1 MSKKQQKMIQSILD
15 LAVSAKVQ
23 YNTYLQYSEA
33 KALNNFND
41 KTFIKNS
48 IDPQKIYDD
57 FINIFTA
64 KINGLYNWCL
74 LLQIGTVAIYKVWFR
89 NIRFTDSDILVTYP
103 LTLTNANFANGD
115 INTNR
120 NSGNFNDTYNS
131 ENLNIEQIRLVILM
145 KYYTQKCSGSIENLY
160 SVLGKFLS
168 FYYNQHSGLPY
179 NESKNNTFIVA
190 DCLVGSEVQYQGVL
204 YIYYNNLLAEQVD
217 AINPEKESEKIKY
230 VLQFSNI
237 LPQNIGQSLRFIYSN
252 PLPTNEQLLEY
263 SKKPQQVWSNPNVAN
278 NLSVNLPE
286 NMITKT
292 WCNAGA
298 NNTDYKIV
306 AIDGQNKGLVNQKYG
321 FTPNYAKELPHST
334 SFAETMVNLID
345 NSNNFDDFTL
355 KFKNEILRLS
365 EQVTSIGDDIND
377 PLAPTRQYMNGI
389 FRKIFDNIL
398 FYNEGGEIGW
408 SDTISY
414 AKGKIIKEYDT
425 LDNFWVYYQSLI
437 DNNTNPKPTLASH
450 VGWEILNYYYISN
463 IGNVINYIPGS
474 QSDVGLIYT
483 RISGQTINLHNG
495 NVGNGDA
502 YLTHDELHLTGNA
515 ADQQSGMVLNKQH
528 LEFRDNDHA
537 LVANYSFDNSKVNV
551 SMAHQFKDI
560 NMDQFMFNYSGINAN
575 MNVINKIFLANG
587 LVMLFGFFDGT
598 DARNVDYSGYG
609 FNAAFPPLVTGATR
623 GGSGDI
629 GCQISNIQVN
639 PNFSQGFTVINCN
652 VGGGYFT
659 FTWFVIGH
667 LANYVGD
674 ILAKIRE
681 YKSSFYYDDLPEDK
695 KLELRQYYISLDE
708 TKDLTKVTAPEWL
721 EAELEGKEL

>member
-89 NIRFTDSDILVTYP
+89 NIRFTDSDIRVTDP
-103 LTLTNANFANGD
+103 LTLTNANFADGD
-115 INTNR
+115 INTNKFA
-120 NSGNFNDTYNS
+120 GNFNDTYSS

-237 LPQNIGQSLRFIYSN
+237 LPQNIGQSLRFIYAN

-263 SKKPQQVWSNPNVAN
+263 IKKPQQVWSNPNVAN

-286 NMITKT
+286 NMIAKT

-298 NNTDYKIV
+298 NNADYKIV
-306 AIDGQNKGLVNQKYG
+306 ATDGENQGLVNQKYG
-321 FTPNYAKELPHST
+321 FTPNYAQELPKPT
-334 SFAETMVNLID
+334 FAETMINLID
-345 NSNNFDDFTL
+345 NSDDFNDFRIN
-355 KFKNEILRLS
+355 FKNEILRLS
-365 EQVTSIGDDIND
+365 ERVTAIGDPMND

-389 FRKIFDNIL
+389 FREIFDNIL
-398 FYNEGGEIGW
+398 FYNQGGEIGW
-408 SDTISY
+408 SSRVNY
-414 AKGKIIKEYDT
+414 AKGKVIKEYDT
-425 LDNFWVYYQSLI
+425 TGYWVYYQSQI

-450 VGWEILNYYYISN
+450 DGWGIVTCYQNIFQPYVTNKVYKISESLNANYDTFVIYMKYLGNNNAKLFGRYSFRADSVGSSNIPLRSPDFPNHYDNDIWGGAIQYSSLIIDESKNLALSIILNNSTLDISRS
-463 IGNVINYIPGS
+463 GNLLPSNFTMN
-474 QSDVGLIYT
+474 T
-483 RISGQTINLHNG
+483 R
-495 NVGNGDA
+495 
-502 YLTHDELHLTGNA
+502 
-515 ADQQSGMVLNKQH
+515 
-528 LEFRDNDHA
+528 F
-537 LVANYSFDNSKVNV
+537 
-551 SMAHQFKDI
+551 
-560 NMDQFMFNYSGINAN
+560 
-575 MNVINKIFLANG
+575 
-587 LVMLFGFFDGT
+587 
-598 DARNVDYSGYG
+598 
-609 FNAAFPPLVTGATR
+609 
-623 GGSGDI
+623 
-629 GCQISNIQVN
+629 
-639 PNFSQGFTVINCN
+639 
-652 VGGGYFT
+652 
-659 FTWFVIGH
+659 
-667 LANYVGD
+667 
-674 ILAKIRE
+674 
-681 YKSSFYYDDLPEDK
+681 
-695 KLELRQYYISLDE
+695 SLDVVF
-708 TKDLTKVTAPEWL
+708 TD
-721 EAELEGKEL
+721 